1 VKFVVVFI
9 FRQCKVRKEFSP
21 LDGFI
26 FYRPANRPTLSE
38 FVQQTVQ
45 LSALSPHKG
54 TQKLL
59 DQVLSSQLEKPREF
73 DPRGQATLTPASKN
87 TLTPYGK
94 IKMTPENNCCFRGFF
109 IKINWNLG
117 SCALSSNDL

>member
-1 VKFVVVFI
+1 MTQESVPTAI
-9 FRQCKVRKEFSP
+9 KVRKEFSP